1 MRAIDDDM
9 LTHGRAAAV
18 VVGCDAAMIAHH
30 DRSYARKNVPREP
43 LHHLPLPDLKLGRWT
58 TEQRPAP
65 QAPVTCRPG
74 QRPSF
79 QCPPMALS
87 I

>member
-1 MRAIDDDM
+1 MRAIDDGM

-18 VVGCDAAMIAHH
+18 VVGCDAAVIARYN
-30 DRSYARKNVPREP
+30 RSYARKNVPLEP
-43 LHHLPLPDLKLGRWT
+43 LHHPPLPDLRSGRWT

-74 QRPSF
+74 
-79 QCPPMALS
+79 
-87 I
+87 